1 MVTTR
6 KISKNYTQ
14 KEMRQES
21 QWCTTK
27 KLMST
32 KEGSNEE
39 NEEQKGI
46 RYTENKQQGKVSLLS
61 IVTLNV
67 NELNSP
73 TKDRDWQD

>member
-1 MVTTR
+1 MELYRSRILYAIKVKLESIQTRLQFGTLIVNFMVTTR

-39 NEEQKGI
+39 NRGTK
-46 RYTENKQQGKVSLLS
+46 KV
-61 IVTLNV
+61 
-67 NELNSP
+67 
-73 TKDRDWQD
+73 